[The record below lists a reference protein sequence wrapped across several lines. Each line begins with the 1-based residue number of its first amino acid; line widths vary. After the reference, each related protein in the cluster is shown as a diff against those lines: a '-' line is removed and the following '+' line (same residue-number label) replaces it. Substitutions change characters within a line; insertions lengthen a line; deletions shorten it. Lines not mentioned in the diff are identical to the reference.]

1 MTRVSTLNTYDS
13 ALLDLQRAQARQL
26 KAQTQLSSEKKA
38 DDLSGYGRESE
49 TLVAF
54 QSMTSRLRG
63 FVQTGESLQARLTT
77 QDLALGRLADSVQR
91 ARQSIAN
98 AVAAGRSDTLM
109 IELQGQLT
117 DAIEALNAKH
127 QGKQLFAGARVD
139 TPPVLVGRLS
149 DLTDPAFGPWFQ
161 NDQLK
166 QVSRLDEA
174 TSVETGML
182 ADALGQRA
190 FEAFQQVQAFHESL
204 DGLGQPNA
212 LNGGALTADQETFLR
227 GVLDDFDAAY
237 EGITNENARNGAL
250 QNRTTATLEG
260 HEAQMIGLN
269 TLIQGKTG
277 VDMAEAITRLQQAQL
292 AVQAS
297 AQVLAQLRGISLL
310 DYLR

>member
-1 MTRVSTLNTYDS
+1 MARVSTLNTYDS

-54 QSMTSRLRG
+54 QSMSSRLKG
-63 FVQTGESLQARLTT
+63 FMQTGESLQARLTT
-77 QDLALGRLADSVQR
+77 QDIALGRLADAVQR

-117 DAIEALNAKH
+117 DAVEALNAKH

-139 TPPVLVGRLS
+139 TPPVLVGRLA
-149 DLTDPAFGPWFQ
+149 DLTDLTFGPWFQ

-182 ADALGQRA
+182 ADALGQAA
-190 FEAFQQVQAFHESL
+190 FEAFQQVQTFHESL
-204 DGLGQPNA
+204 NGLGQPNA
-212 LNGGALTADQETFLR
+212 LNGGALTPDQETFLR
-227 GVLDDFDAAY
+227 GVLEDFDAAY
-237 EGITNENARNGAL
+237 ETITNENARNGAL
-250 QNRTTATLEG
+250 QNRVTATLDG
-260 HEAQMIGLN
+260 HEAQMNGLN
-269 TLIQGKTG
+269 ELIQGKTG
-277 VDMAEAITRLQQAQL
+277 IDLAEAVTRLQQAQL

-297 AQVLAQLRGISLL
+297 AQVLSQLRGISLL